1 MAKISDEVRGVCPKI
16 CHPSWCQEKKTRTT
30 LAFRAILTII
40 VEMEGTDSNLLI
52 SLIILMFQNPVFRL
66 VSDFDQ

>member
-1 MAKISDEVRGVCPKI
+1 MSLGCFQGNFTQLK
-16 CHPSWCQEKKTRTT
+16 
-30 LAFRAILTII
+30 

>member
-1 MAKISDEVRGVCPKI
+1 MSFCCFQGNPTQLK
-16 CHPSWCQEKKTRTT
+16 
-30 LAFRAILTII
+30 

-52 SLIILMFQNPVFRL
+52 SLIILMFQNLVFKL

>member
-1 MAKISDEVRGVCPKI
+1 MPFLLFRGEITPLK
-16 CHPSWCQEKKTRTT
+16 
-30 LAFRAILTII
+30 

-52 SLIILMFQNPVFRL
+52 SLIILMFQNLVFKL